1 MQELGRDELMKQVE
15 LLKSRERERELERER
30 ERELERERERELELE
45 RKNERER
52 ERERERELELEI
64 EKLKKPKLN
73 RSLFFTSEFGLQE
86 IEESNFLAFTVYLSQ
101 LSAKYDIN
109 ENESIIEIRFFA
121 EESVK
126 FLPSLATCRLHLIS
140 ENSVALSQYNVDI
153 SSFPFNDR
161 ETAYSIDIKR
171 RGNYNFLNACFT
183 VLYYRH

>member
-15 LLKSRERERELERER
+15 LLKSRERERELERE
-30 ERELERERERELELE
+30 L
-45 RKNERER
+45 ERER

-86 IEESNFLAFTVYLSQ
+86 IEESNFLAFTVYLSD
-101 LSAKYDIN
+101 LSLKFEIN
-109 ENESIIEIRFFA
+109 VDESIIEIRFFA

-126 FLPSLATCRLHLIS
+126 FLPSLPTCRLHLIS
-140 ENSVALSQYNVDI
+140 ENSLAISQYNVDI

-171 RGNYNFLNACFT
+171 RGNYNFLYACFT